1 MSKHSK
7 SMIGRRDTLRALT
20 AVLPTALGEAQQST
34 PHRVST
40 TSCSFPIA
48 KEIKS

>member
-34 PHRVST
+34 PHPRFNDLMQ
-40 TSCSFPIA
+40 FPHCQGD
-48 KEIKS
+48 